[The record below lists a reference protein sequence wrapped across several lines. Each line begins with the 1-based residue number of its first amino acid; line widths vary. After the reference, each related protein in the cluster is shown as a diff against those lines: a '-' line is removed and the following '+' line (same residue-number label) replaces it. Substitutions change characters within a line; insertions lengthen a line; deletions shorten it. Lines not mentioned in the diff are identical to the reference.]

1 MSIKLN
7 TISKSK
13 KNMVLRAYTNNN
25 GTPKFNYITKEEADK
40 HMKPRHKRFDKF
52 KKNKKPKTPK
62 KPKKPKTP
70 KKPKKTK
77 KNKKNASKRYTK
89 YKGGM

>member
-1 MSIKLN
+1 MSIKSN

-25 GTPKFNYITKEEADK
+25 GTPKFNYITKKEANK

-52 KKNKKPKTPK
+52 KKHKKSKKTK
-62 KPKKPKTP
+62 KSKKS
-70 KKPKKTK
+70 KKTK
-77 KNKKNASKRYTK
+77 KNK
-89 YKGGM
+89 

>member
-1 MSIKLN
+1 MSIKTN
-7 TISKSK
+7 KISKSK

-62 KPKKPKTP
+62 KPKK
-70 KKPKKTK
+70 TK
-77 KNKKNASKRYTK
+77 KNKKNASTRYTK